1 VRRYQI
7 QIFEV
12 GDDEEIEEEIFE
24 ESTADDGAM
33 EDARDDAMA
42 VDGAAVESNNSHNA
56 SSSFLPTLLE
66 PLLALIQPTEL
77 SFPAPSPHPPTTSA
91 LGAIHITA
99 YECLSNAFLA
109 LAAAPGSMASDV
121 QAGHRVWSGVWAA
134 LAGAGSPLGFAP
146 GSTRETVWDVAV
158 GVLWGVGTVWTGKLV
173 PEEAQVQALI
183 ALCDSRAD
191 DAVRVKCIGALSA
204 LAQHA
209 DPASLDANR
218 IIASYLLGLLV
229 PGRTGTEA
237 MLQAAESLIDIFAD
251 ERAPAEA
258 NFRAGNV
265 LAALEGAVDGVR
277 RAVKGIDRKKEGGRE
292 LRRHGEEVRDN
303 LVAFVRYRRSL
314 KV

>member
-1 VRRYQI
+1 VVVVV
-7 QIFEV
+7 V
-12 GDDEEIEEEIFE
+12 GCK
-24 ESTADDGAM
+24 A
-33 EDARDDAMA
+33 
-42 VDGAAVESNNSHNA
+42 
-56 SSSFLPTLLE
+56 
-66 PLLALIQPTEL
+66 
-77 SFPAPSPHPPTTSA
+77 
-91 LGAIHITA
+91 
-99 YECLSNAFLA
+99 
-109 LAAAPGSMASDV
+109 
-121 QAGHRVWSGVWAA
+121 
-134 LAGAGSPLGFAP
+134 
-146 GSTRETVWDVAV
+146 
-158 GVLWGVGTVWTGKLV
+158 

-183 ALCDSRAD
+183 ALCDARKD

-204 LAQHA
+204 LARHA

-218 IIASYLLGLLV
+218 VIASYLLGLLA
-229 PGRTGTEA
+229 PGRRTGTET

-265 LAALEGAVDGVR
+265 LAALADAVEGVR

>member
-1 VRRYQI
+1 
-7 QIFEV
+7 
-12 GDDEEIEEEIFE
+12 
-24 ESTADDGAM
+24 
-33 EDARDDAMA
+33 
-42 VDGAAVESNNSHNA
+42 
-56 SSSFLPTLLE
+56 
-66 PLLALIQPTEL
+66 
-77 SFPAPSPHPPTTSA
+77 
-91 LGAIHITA
+91 
-99 YECLSNAFLA
+99 
-109 LAAAPGSMASDV
+109 
-121 QAGHRVWSGVWAA
+121 
-134 LAGAGSPLGFAP
+134 
-146 GSTRETVWDVAV
+146 
-158 GVLWGVGTVWTGKLV
+158 
-173 PEEAQVQALI
+173 VQALI